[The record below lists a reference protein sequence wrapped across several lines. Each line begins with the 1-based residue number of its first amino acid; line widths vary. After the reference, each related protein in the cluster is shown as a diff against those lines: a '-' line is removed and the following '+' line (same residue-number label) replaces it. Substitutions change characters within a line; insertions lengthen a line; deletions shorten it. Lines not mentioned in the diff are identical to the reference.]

1 MCSAV
6 DTLSRAIALLLTFF
20 VALQIMVG
28 ACATADNFMYKF
40 GMLCG

>member
-1 MCSAV
+1 M
-6 DTLSRAIALLLTFF
+6 SRALTLLSTVF

-28 ACATADNFMYKF
+28 ACTADNFMYKF